1 MRRAKRFIVTVSDAE
16 LIKLR
21 IFFTSVRPI
30 TITKSL
36 TARHSNATQRN
47 ETKRNATQR
56 SAAYSGGLRCRCA
69 WSRFIGV
76 AHPGVNGRYYALE
89 ITLVSRARR
98 RIAFVF
104 AKPSN
109 REQSI
114 RGSVKLWASSRRRF
128 IHPEDLY
135 FETSLDNEP
144 ASHCA
149 TIWRIYHFFFA
160 MWDAWIEI
168 NALNCV

>member
-1 MRRAKRFIVTVSDAE
+1 MDFPWLSVVRFIGSIRGAQCKRFSITATDAE

-21 IFFTSVRPI
+21 IFFTSVRRSRLQNHWPRA
-30 TITKSL
+30 TL
-36 TARHSNATQRN
+36 TQRN
-47 ETKRNATQR
+47 ATR
-56 SAAYSGGLRCRCA
+56 RSGGLRCQCA

-104 AKPSN
+104 VKPSN

-114 RGSVKLWASSRRRF
+114 CGSVKLWASSRRRF

-135 FETSLDNEP
+135 FKKSLGNER
-144 ASHCA
+144 ASH
-149 TIWRIYHFFFA
+149 RIA
-160 MWDAWIEI
+160 
-168 NALNCV
+168 